1 MVNLI
6 TKKEMLTIPYLH
18 FEFLFVC
25 CKIINNFSGGGG
37 MAKAKKAKQLSF
49 VMPNK
54 VGLLAAISAAVADAN
69 VNITAICAYGMGK
82 KAYVMLLT
90 ENNTKA
96 KKALGSLKVKVE
108 EEDVISV
115 EMPHKVGE
123 LQKVA
128 KRIADAGID
137 IIYMYGTAG
146 AGKFSTCVLKTENDN
161 KAIKAVNK

>member
-1 MVNLI
+1 MVQKSI
-6 TKKEMLTIPYLH
+6 I
-18 FEFLFVC
+18 C
-25 CKIINNFSGGGG
+25 CKIINNFSGGGW

-69 VNITAICAYGMGK
+69 VSITAICAYGMGK

-96 KKALGSLKVKVE
+96 KKALGSVKVKVE
-108 EEDVISV
+108 EEDVVSV

-137 IIYMYGTAG
+137 IIYMYGTAV
-146 AGKFSTCVLKTENDN
+146 AGKFSICVFKTENDN
-161 KAIKAVNK
+161 KAIKAINK